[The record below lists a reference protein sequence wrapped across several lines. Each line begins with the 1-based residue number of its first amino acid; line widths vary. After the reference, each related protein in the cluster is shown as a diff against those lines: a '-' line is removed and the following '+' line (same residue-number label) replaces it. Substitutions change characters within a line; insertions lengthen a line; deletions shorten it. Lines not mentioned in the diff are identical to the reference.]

1 LQFVS
6 FSFLAFSQQA
16 HLAMPVMI
24 RISFFAGLL
33 VSVSAI
39 SAWFQNQPSE
49 QLRHKIT
56 SEAKDRHATVF
67 DSEGNMRLVQSSQQK
82 KSLVRKGFKSSL
94 ESWGAK
100 HPQLPAPYFWF
111 WGRIAE
117 VVPGSNLIQKGKP
130 VLQSPSAEPQN
141 LVTPNK
147 DSYSQWG
154 QDKILRPI
162 LSKVGKGFFVESG
175 AKDGESDSNT
185 LSYELEDGWTGLL
198 IEPDPTAFNAIAP
211 KHRHAY
217 VFNGCLS
224 PNGRAETLRFHADN
238 GNGQS
243 HISDTDS
250 YTVQSQSLQ
259 ALMEAIGRTT
269 VDFWSLDI
277 EGSESAV
284 LHSTDFS
291 QVEVGVLL
299 VEMNKN
305 EANNDGI
312 REVMQRE
319 GFQDIG
325 HSNYQEGGSV
335 LVLDHIFVN
344 PKYFLKRGLAV
355 PVAED
360 LDDKFRN

>member
-1 LQFVS
+1 
-6 FSFLAFSQQA
+6 
-16 HLAMPVMI
+16 MPVMI
-24 RISFFAGLL
+24 RVLFLVGIL
-33 VSVSAI
+33 VSVSALNPLSHWEPSKQMSHQ
-39 SAWFQNQPSE
+39 SASKVE
-49 QLRHKIT
+49 DERTAVTDAYGHIIARRK
-56 SEAKDRHATVF
+56 HAEPF
-67 DSEGNMRLVQSSQQK
+67 G
-82 KSLVRKGFKSSL
+82 KSSL
-94 ESWGAK
+94 FESWAAR

-111 WGRIAE
+111 WGHIAE
-117 VVPGSNLIQKGKP
+117 AVLESSLVQIGTP
-130 VLQSPSAEPQN
+130 VLQPPSSEPQE
-141 LVTPNK
+141 LETPNK

-175 AKDGESDSNT
+175 ARDGEHDSNT
-185 LSYELEDGWTGLL
+185 LSYELQYGWTGLL
-198 IEPDPTAFNAIAP
+198 IEPDPEGFNAIAP

-217 VFNGCLS
+217 AFNGCLS
-224 PNGRAETLRFHADN
+224 GNGRAGTLRFHTDN
-238 GNGQS
+238 GDGLA
-243 HISDTDS
+243 HISDTGS

-291 QVEVGVLL
+291 KVEVGVLL
-299 VEMNKN
+299 IEMNKN
-305 EANNDGI
+305 GANNDGI

-325 HSNYQEGGSV
+325 HSNYNDGPGQAGW
-335 LVLDHIFVN
+335 LDHIFVN

-355 PVAED
+355 PVPED
-360 LDDKFRN
+360 LDARFRN